1 MTTTI
6 RNPEQMRQAV
16 GGYVAAVHRAYV
28 TATAQLEPAVARALP
43 LRAAGEFTVLA
54 VAAGDLHLIATSQA
68 LPPARGPE
76 VEAGDEVGGL
86 RWRLRFYDAV
96 VLPEL
101 GSLAS
106 GPGAEASEAV
116 RRVLGLESWIY
127 HLMAAP
133 RPGLSVHNAFH
144 AGNALAEGHAREV
157 LGAILERP

>member
-1 MTTTI
+1 MATTI
-6 RNPEQMRQAV
+6 RNPEEMRQAV

-28 TATAQLEPAVARALP
+28 TATQLDPAVARALP

-76 VEAGDEVGGL
+76 VEAGDDVSGL

-101 GSLAS
+101 GSVAS
-106 GPGAEASEAV
+106 GPEGTEAV
-116 RRVLGLESWIY
+116 RRVLGVESWLY
-127 HLMAAP
+127 HLVASP

-144 AGNALAEGHAREV
+144 AGSALAEGHAREV
-157 LGAILERP
+157 LGAIVERP